1 VGALKAMLGTLLV
14 VALVVAIG
22 SRAGDNLRVRQQE
35 IILHKLPEA
44 QAVAYYD
51 VLRRRMRKVV
61 ILRAVAV
68 TAVILLFY
76 SYKYRLTSKLDARP
90 VKPVPAQTDTSR

>member
-1 VGALKAMLGTLLV
+1 MLGTLLV

-35 IILHKLPEA
+35 IILHKLSEA
-44 QAVAYYD
+44 EAVAYYE

-76 SYKYRLTSKLDARP
+76 SYKYRLTAKLDARP
-90 VKPVPAQTDTSR
+90 GKPVPAETAPSR